1 MSIFSKLFGKK
12 QTEGEETSHVGGME
26 DFMTLIRVYYQSVM
40 ACNIG
45 ITNINFLPDMAV
57 FKRTLKIPTQNNK
70 LGIAE
75 KSRCKKML
83 VELYGLSDDFFK
95 EIDGSIKKNCKNVN
109 DVKTYLFMFQGFSND
124 LMMLIGNLMQWK
136 FRMPSVMKKMLRNMT
151 EKTIHDIMTKTDWKD
166 ESVHKTCVAIR
177 KYKQA
182 LGYSENWMTEYVY
195 NIVLLAKKRTK
206 AKRIIIKDFMK
217 SLLNI
222 EEHPLEP
229 FLPANAKLL
238 MLGSFPPQKKRWSM
252 EFFYPNLQ
260 NDMWRIFGIIFF
272 QNKEHFLNPDKKVF
286 DKERIIDLLNK
297 KGIALYDTA
306 SAVRRLQ
313 DNASD
318 KFLEVVEQTDISLLL
333 KQIPMCKAIVTTGQ
347 KATDIIREQ
356 IKVKEP
362 VVGTSE
368 PFEFEDRIMRLY
380 RMPSSSRAYPLPIE
394 KNQQFT
400 GSCSMN

>member
-75 KSRCKKML
+75 KSR
-83 VELYGLSDDFFK
+83 
-95 EIDGSIKKNCKNVN
+95 CKNVN

-195 NIVLLAKKRTK
+195 NIVLLAKK
-206 AKRIIIKDFMK
+206 
-217 SLLNI
+217 
-222 EEHPLEP
+222 EP
-229 FLPANAKLL
+229 KP
-238 MLGSFPPQKKRWSM
+238 
-252 EFFYPNLQ
+252 
-260 NDMWRIFGIIFF
+260 
-272 QNKEHFLNPDKKVF
+272 KE
-286 DKERIIDLLNK
+286 
-297 KGIALYDTA
+297 
-306 SAVRRLQ
+306 
-313 DNASD
+313 
-318 KFLEVVEQTDISLLL
+318 
-333 KQIPMCKAIVTTGQ
+333 
-347 KATDIIREQ
+347 
-356 IKVKEP
+356 
-362 VVGTSE
+362 
-368 PFEFEDRIMRLY
+368 
-380 RMPSSSRAYPLPIE
+380 
-394 KNQQFT
+394 
-400 GSCSMN
+400 

>member
-182 LGYSENWMTEYVY
+182 LGYSEN
-195 NIVLLAKKRTK
+195 
-206 AKRIIIKDFMK
+206 
-217 SLLNI
+217 
-222 EEHPLEP
+222 
-229 FLPANAKLL
+229 
-238 MLGSFPPQKKRWSM
+238 
-252 EFFYPNLQ
+252 
-260 NDMWRIFGIIFF
+260 
-272 QNKEHFLNPDKKVF
+272 
-286 DKERIIDLLNK
+286 
-297 KGIALYDTA
+297 
-306 SAVRRLQ
+306 
-313 DNASD
+313 
-318 KFLEVVEQTDISLLL
+318 
-333 KQIPMCKAIVTTGQ
+333 
-347 KATDIIREQ
+347 
-356 IKVKEP
+356 
-362 VVGTSE
+362 
-368 PFEFEDRIMRLY
+368 
-380 RMPSSSRAYPLPIE
+380 
-394 KNQQFT
+394 
-400 GSCSMN
+400 